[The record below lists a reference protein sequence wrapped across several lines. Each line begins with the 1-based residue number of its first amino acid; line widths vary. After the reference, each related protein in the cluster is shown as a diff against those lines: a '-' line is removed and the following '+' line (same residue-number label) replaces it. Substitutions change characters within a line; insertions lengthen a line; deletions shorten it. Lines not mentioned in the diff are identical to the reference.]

1 MQNVYDMPF
10 KTMKARKLTPNERV
24 KALRSLLDGGT
35 VQTVAEAF
43 GVSARTVARIKS
55 EGGGTRPRGEAP
67 RGKAVAV
74 RLSRSEVEALERL
87 KARHGFGS
95 NSDALRAL
103 VRASSGMLE
112 FDPETAARLGEIQ
125 GELRKIGVNVNQ
137 VALAANRGRVDLM
150 KHHWGAIDALRQ
162 ALPELRR
169 HLQSVVDE
177 QRRRGVR
184 LFEKWIEAQR
194 G

>member
-1 MQNVYDMPF
+1 
-10 KTMKARKLTPNERV
+10 MKATKLTPDERA
-24 KALRSLLDGGT
+24 KALRSLLDGST
-35 VQTVAEAF
+35 VQSVAEAF
-43 GVSARTVARIKS
+43 GVSVRTVARIKS
-55 EGGGTRPRGEAP
+55 DGGATRPRSQAP
-67 RGKAVAV
+67 CGRAVAV
-74 RLSRSEVEALERL
+74 RLSRSEVEALARL

-112 FDPETAARLGEIQ
+112 FDPEAAARLGEIQ

-150 KHHWGAIDALRQ
+150 KHHWGAINALRQ

-169 HLQSVVDE
+169 HLQGVVDE